1 MHLECKSTHF
11 FIKYNQKGA
20 FQRVN
25 FAHPEVPGRREPGK
39 YAIFVRHH
47 LCANQSNLTLTG
59 YGIRDRSPFF
69 CPAMDREVPVSVGL
83 LGRRSRPD
91 HFSGSLRTG
100 RAAALAAELH
110 RDLDTDPY
118 RRTGRTPQPHAVGR
132 FPDAPPFFQPHHQ
145 VPHRG
150 FIALFGP
157 NHLRRLQPGGHH
169 RYRSNR
175 ARLHHRYG
183 CTGLRLVPR
192 CAERRL

>member
-1 MHLECKSTHF
+1 M
-11 FIKYNQKGA
+11 
-20 FQRVN
+20 
-25 FAHPEVPGRREPGK
+25 
-39 YAIFVRHH
+39 
-47 LCANQSNLTLTG
+47 TG
-59 YGIRDRSPFF
+59 YGIRDRSPVFVLQWIEKYLF
-69 CPAMDREVPVSVGL
+69 QWGFSDAAADLITFLVACGL
-83 LGRRSRPD
+83 AVLLLWLLNFIGTWILTHIVALAVHRSRT
-91 HFSGSLRTG
+91 LM
-100 RAAALAAELH
+100 
-110 RDLDTDPY
+110 
-118 RRTGRTPQPHAVGR
+118 GR

-183 CTGLRLVPR
+183 CTGLRIVPR